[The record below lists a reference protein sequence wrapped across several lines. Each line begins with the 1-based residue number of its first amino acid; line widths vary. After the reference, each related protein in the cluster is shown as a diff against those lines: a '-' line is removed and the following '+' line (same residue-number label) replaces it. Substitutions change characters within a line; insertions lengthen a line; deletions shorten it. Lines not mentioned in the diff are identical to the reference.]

1 MANQE
6 IKKRRKP
13 EAKRKELFVRAR
25 VTEEQKEL
33 IDEAAKHTGVTTSA
47 WMVATLLRTARKELA
62 EKT

>member
-13 EAKRKELFVRAR
+13 EAKRKELFIRAR
-25 VTEEQKEL
+25 VTAEQKEL

-47 WMVATLLRTARKELA
+47 WMVATLLRTARKELS